1 MRLTRGKEDLV
12 RVLVCNTDDKEKSNV
27 VWNSI
32 AVSSLLGYDFAGKPR
47 PVLCLAKP
55 RRMNAK
61 VVEKTSPEDVTTES
75 AGRLPL
81 LINHK
86 AINVGDELLLFMPAR
101 QQTRPART
109 VASITVSVL
118 AQRAP
123 PARSAASR

>member
-1 MRLTRGKEDLV
+1 MEAT
-12 RVLVCNTDDKEKSNV
+12 TDDKDEANV
-27 VWNSI
+27 SWNSI
-32 AVSSLLGYDFAGKPR
+32 SVSDLLGYDIVGKPR

-55 RRMNAK
+55 RRKNTK
-61 VVEKTSPEDVTTES
+61 TGEKTSPEDVTTES